1 MPGYT
6 DTNKRSQGL
15 VYQGDGAPDMCY
27 RHEAQLV
34 HSAMAPSDARR
45 IVRRMCHELHVEDL
59 TDTAALLTS
68 ELVTNAVQ
76 HAPGPLQI
84 GVGCT
89 HGNFVVSVQD
99 SDPHEPHLRRAQA
112 RSVGGRGLALVTK
125 LADSWGFRQI
135 PNDGKQV
142 WFALRP
148 ATAQLDGATCGCPR
162 SSDGSIDAPPPIHLD
177 AEPPTIPSSRRA

>member
-1 MPGYT
+1 
-6 DTNKRSQGL
+6 
-15 VYQGDGAPDMCY
+15 MCY

-34 HSAMAPSDARR
+34 HAATAPSDARR
-45 IVRRMCHELHVEDL
+45 LVRRMCHELHVEDL
-59 TDTAALLTS
+59 TDTATLLTS

-99 SDPHEPHLRRAQA
+99 GDPHGPQPRRAQS

-125 LADSWGFRQI
+125 LADSWGFRPI

-142 WFALRP
+142 WFTLRP
-148 ATAQLDGATCGCPR
+148 MTAPLDEATCRCPQ
-162 SSDGSIDAPPPIHLD
+162 STDGSVDAPPPIRL
-177 AEPPTIPSSRRA
+177 EPLRPTIPTARQS